1 MDPMFQDQDNFLP
14 PEEDFVPLDFFDKED
29 RITFLNSYDY
39 NLNSPLLSD
48 DVEYLIKRCQG
59 NPVPLIWRNKRWDDV
74 LKILESYSIDW
85 ILPTDHHSWF
95 ANWIEQLPTSVREA
109 ETFLGKVDRDS
120 EETFIM
126 IKSFLE
132 GWVGESPCYPSR
144 LKPEPPSIILSL
156 LQKFLDLHRITL
168 MMNQTGPTELEALI
182 KRFKWMKHQD
192 GWSRKF
198 PSIGHVIICQGFL
211 IAPDD
216 NLVVDRNF
224 MLMIKDTTVARLQTM
239 VSMMGRLDDKF
250 KLSDI
255 EKMTQFYKIG
265 DEILSNCGNRGYDI
279 LKMVEPICNLRLTQ
293 LAREYRPLIPD
304 FPEFKR
310 HVETTIHDFCQTT
323 VLSQELYAF
332 ICSEENVEM
341 VLTYYGAFR
350 HWGHPYICYKTGLQ
364 KLHDQVTM
372 PKTIDKRYAAKLASD
387 LAKMVL
393 HKMFQEHKRWY
404 VTKESVP
411 HDHPFYHHVHNCTW
425 PTGVQIQDFGDH
437 WHELPLTRC
446 FEIPDLIDPSIIYAD
461 KSHSMDRSAILQH
474 VSRSPYRPIPTL
486 KVMKSVIDKP
496 ATNWPEFLQEV
507 NDYGLTPEDLVIGL
521 KAKERELKTSGR
533 FFSLMSWRLREY
545 FVITEYLIKTH
556 FVPLFHGLTMA
567 DDLTSVM
574 KKMMDTSSGQGRD
587 DYTKVTIANHIDYE
601 KWNNHQRGDANNPVF
616 RVMGQFLGYPNLIS
630 RTHEFF
636 EKSLIY
642 YNQRPDLMA
651 VVDGTLVNK
660 TNELVCWNGQAGG
673 LEGLRQKGW
682 SIVNLLVIA
691 RESRIRNT
699 SVKTL
704 AQGDNQVIC
713 THYKLRDFKDET
725 ELRLLLE
732 QIKLNNE
739 AIMRSIEEGTHRL
752 GLLINKDET
761 IQSADYLNYG
771 KVPIFRGL
779 IRGLECKRWSRVTCV
794 TNDQLPTCA
803 NLMSSVSTN
812 ALTVAHFDVN
822 PLNAM
827 NHFNFFG
834 NFVRLLM
841 EMHNPAMRTAL
852 SYTNLNYKTF
862 RFKMAVLYLDPSIG
876 GVCGTALSR
885 FLIRSF
891 PDPVTESL
899 SFWKFI
905 HDHTADPQLREL
917 ACDFGNPRIAL
928 FRPDHIEKLLE
939 DPTSL
944 NIAMGMSPSNL
955 IKTKIKENLVQS
967 RHTITNEIIR
977 DAVIHIH
984 QDDEELRNFLWS
996 IDPLF
1001 PRFLSEFKSGTF
1013 MGVAA
1018 GVVSLF
1024 QNSRT
1029 VRAVFRKKMSSEL
1042 DRLIYDSELSSLLHL
1057 CGERTQTKKS
1067 IWSCSSSHAD
1077 YLRRLSWGR
1086 PVIGTTIPHPLEMHG
1101 RGHRSGGIGLD
1112 CPRSGFDYIS
1122 VHCLGGLKNALL
1134 SRGSMAAYIGSKTS
1148 ESTSILQP
1156 WERDTKIP
1164 LIKRAT
1170 RLRDAIHWFI
1180 DPHSNLALSI
1190 MNNLSALTGE
1200 KWATAVE
1207 GFKRTGSALHRFT
1220 TTRMSHGGFAAQSPA
1235 CLTRLLATTDTMRE
1249 LNHKNYDFMYQASL
1263 LYSQM
1268 SVTVEFRMS
1277 ERDSV
1282 SHFHISCPD
1291 CLREIQEPTL
1301 ESNRTYCP
1309 RDVSTI
1315 LTRWKNSSSEWG
1327 KQHPK
1332 VNPMLKD
1339 WTKLKNSEKSFH
1351 LGRAISFLFG
1361 ELVNQSS
1368 SKSDDSSI
1376 FPLSIQH
1383 HIRGGPF
1390 LSGMLDGLVRASACQ
1405 VVHRRTLQTL
1415 HRPANALYG
1424 GVIYLIDK
1432 ISASPQFGNLCRAG
1446 PLRHALDRVPH
1457 KIPPSYPTSNSDM
1470 GLSIRTYFGH
1480 QCKKLEKGEYNT
1492 TYPDLWIF
1500 SDTATLGFAGPF
1512 ALSTHLVKLL
1522 YQPSLN
1528 KTAITKLRSLSLVS
1542 SALRSEDISPDACDS
1557 IFMAKLFLC
1566 TEEIRHAAKMIPVLP
1581 PEPSGSFPKWGL
1593 ETSGSISKFLVT
1605 FAPSRSPNNLPLPPR
1620 IQDPLISGLR
1630 LGQLPTGAHYKVRS
1644 LIRSFNIHYR
1654 DFICGGDGSGG
1665 MTAALMRMSPLSRC
1679 IFNSLLIFDDVSMRG
1694 SSPDPPSAL
1703 ETIENPESRCVN
1715 YNKCW
1720 EDPSD
1725 LSIRETWEC
1734 FLNYK
1739 RKYKLNIN
1747 LMVFDMEAND
1757 PQIPLL
1763 ISKCLRAYASLLM
1776 DKGSTVIFKT
1786 YGTILST
1793 QKSNPLTVLG
1803 PIFDKVYL
1811 TQTMLSSSHTSEIY
1825 LVCSGLSTDSHKCHP
1840 IWDDMSVWWEGLYA
1854 FQSNQD
1860 EFERAQK
1867 VRKLNLLSGIP
1878 RLFLPDEWQLLRTL
1892 LQIANVPGGVSY
1904 TVTDLLSCHKIK
1916 PANFILALM
1925 GVISY
1930 YSIDHI
1936 RLSDEL
1942 PNPPSDGVSS
1952 NMASALMGLGFA
1964 YSIIYGGST
1973 LYDHLLLSN
1982 NTAVAIR
1989 ISIQA
1994 NQNKYSLN
2002 WSTKGSCRYAKDCRM
2017 ASKQANIGQWIRLI
2031 IGLYPTEEPLGKINK
2046 RDVER
2051 IFQLCSSKLTLASI
2065 RRKTGVIQILQGDLD
2080 SVDLSVP
2087 TAIAGTK
2094 ESQDHAWR
2102 GDF

>member
-1 MDPMFQDQDNFLP
+1 MFQDRDDLIP
-14 PEEDFVPLDFFDKED
+14 LEDDFIPVDFFEKED
-29 RITFLNSYDY
+29 RISFLNSFDY

-48 DVEYLIKRCQG
+48 DVDFLIHRSQG
-59 NPVPLIWRNKRWDDV
+59 KPVPLIWKNKRWDDILGV
-74 LKILESYSIDW
+74 LTSYNVDW
-85 ILPTDHHSWF
+85 MFSSEHHSWF
-95 ANWIEQLPTSVREA
+95 ADWISEIAHPCKEA
-109 ETFLGKVDRDS
+109 QDFLGKIDSDS
-120 EETFIM
+120 EETFTI
-126 IKSFLE
+126 IKTFLS
-132 GWVGESPCYPSR
+132 GWTGIQVNYPSR
-144 LKPEPPSIILSL
+144 TNPPPPDIIYSL
-156 LQKFLDLHRITL
+156 LQKFLDLHRVTL
-168 MMNQTGPTELEALI
+168 MMNHTGEVELQALM
-182 KRFKWMKHQD
+182 KKFKWRTQTP
-192 GWSRKF
+192 GWARKF
-198 PSIGHVIICQGFL
+198 PSLGHVVVCQGFMTL
-211 IAPDD
+211 PDKY
-216 NLVVDRNF
+216 LVVDRNF
-224 MLMIKDTTVARLQTM
+224 MLMMKDTVVARLQTLT
-239 VSMMGRLDDKF
+239 SMLGRLDDKF
-250 KLSDI
+250 VLADI
-255 EKMTQFYKIG
+255 PKMAKFYQIG
-265 DEILSNCGNRGYDI
+265 DSILKSCGNEGYDI

-293 LAREYRPLIPD
+293 LAHEYRPLIPD
-304 FPEFKR
+304 FPDFKT
-310 HVETTIHDFCQTT
+310 HVEGTIQEFNLKTIH
-323 VLSQELYAF
+323 SQSLYDF
-332 ICSEENVEM
+332 ICQERKVEL
-341 VLTYYGAFR
+341 VLTFYGAFR
-350 HWGHPYICYKTGLQ
+350 HWGHPYIDYKAGLQ
-364 KLHDQVTM
+364 KLYDQVNM
-372 PKTIDKRYAAKLASD
+372 PKAIDQRYANKLASD

-393 HKMFQEHKRWY
+393 QKMFQEHKKWY
-404 VTKESVP
+404 VVREALP
-411 HDHPFYHHVHNCTW
+411 RDHPFAQHVQNCTW

-437 WHELPLTRC
+437 WHELPLTKC
-446 FEIPDLIDPSIIYAD
+446 FDIPDLIDPSIIYAD

-474 VSRSPYRPIPTL
+474 VSRTPYRPIPTL

-507 NDYGLTPEDLVIGL
+507 NDHGLTKEDLVIGL

-587 DYTKVTIANHIDYE
+587 DYSKVTIANHIDYE
-601 KWNNHQRGDANNPVF
+601 KWNNHQRGEANNPVF

-636 EKSLIY
+636 ENSLIY

-660 TNELVCWNGQAGG
+660 SQELVCWNGQLGG

-713 THYKLRDFKDET
+713 THYKLRDFKDDR
-725 ELRLLLE
+725 ELILLLE
-732 QIKLNNE
+732 QIKLNND
-739 AIMRSIEEGTHRL
+739 AIMRAVEGGTGKL

-822 PLNAM
+822 PVNAM

-834 NFVRLLM
+834 NFVRHLM

-852 SYTNLNYKTF
+852 SSTHLNYKTF
-862 RFKMAVLYLDPSIG
+862 RFRMAMLYLDPSIG

-905 HDHTADPQLREL
+905 HDNTSDPIMREL
-917 ACDFGNPRIAL
+917 ACDFGNPKIAM

-1029 VRAVFRKKMSSEL
+1029 VRSVFKKKMSVEL
-1042 DRLIYDSELSSLLHL
+1042 DKLIYDSELSSLTHL
-1057 CGERTQTKKS
+1057 CGDPTPIRKI
-1067 IWSCSSSHAD
+1067 IWRCSAEHAD

-1086 PVIGTTIPHPLEMHG
+1086 EVIGTTIPHPLEMHG
-1101 RGHRSGGIGLD
+1101 KGHRSGGIGLN

-1122 VHCLGGLKNALL
+1122 VHCIGGLSNALS
-1134 SRGSMAAYIGSKTS
+1134 SRGTLAAYIGSKTS

-1164 LIKRAT
+1164 LIRRAT
-1170 RLRDAIHWFI
+1170 RLRDAIHWFVN
-1180 DPHSNLALSI
+1180 PGSNLARSI
-1190 MNNLSALTGE
+1190 MNNLAALTGE
-1200 KWATAVE
+1200 AWENAVE

-1268 SVTVEFRMS
+1268 SVTVEQRLS
-1277 ERDSV
+1277 ERDTV
-1282 SHFHISCPD
+1282 THFHISCQN
-1291 CLREIQEPTL
+1291 CLREIKEPIL
-1301 ESNRTYCP
+1301 ESNRTYTP
-1309 RDVSTI
+1309 RDVSCI
-1315 LTRWKNSSSEWG
+1315 LSRWKNNVSEWG
-1327 KQHPK
+1327 KQHPRISPVIK
-1332 VNPMLKD
+1332 AWD
-1339 WTKLKNSEKSFH
+1339 QLKNSEKSYH
-1351 LGRAISFLFG
+1351 LGRVISFLFG

-1368 SKSDDSSI
+1368 ARAEDSSI

-1383 HIRGGPF
+1383 HIRGSSF
-1390 LSGMLDGLVRASACQ
+1390 LNGMLDGLVRASACQ

-1432 ISASPQFGNLCRAG
+1432 ISASPQFGNLCRSG
-1446 PLRHALDRVPH
+1446 PLRAALEKVPH

-1480 QCKKLEKGEYNT
+1480 QCKKLEKGEYT
-1492 TYPDLWIF
+1492 TSYPDLWIF

-1542 SALRSEDISPDACDS
+1542 SALRSEDISPEACDS
-1557 IFMAKLFLC
+1557 IFMAKIFMC
-1566 TEEIRHAAKMIPVLP
+1566 TEEIRHAAKMIPILP
-1581 PEPSGSFPKWGL
+1581 PEVKQTSPKWGA
-1593 ETSGSISKFLVT
+1593 ESYGSVNKFLVT
-1605 FAPSRSPNNLPLPPR
+1605 FAPTRSSNNLPTPPR
-1620 IQDPLISGLR
+1620 VQDPLISGLR
-1630 LGQLPTGAHYKVRS
+1630 LGQLPTGAHYK
-1644 LIRSFNIHYR
+1644 IRSIIRHFNLHYR
-1654 DFICGGDGSGG
+1654 DFVCGGDGSGG
-1665 MTAALMRMSPLSRC
+1665 MTAALLRLSPLSRC
-1679 IFNSLLIFDDVSMRG
+1679 IFNSLLVFDDVSMRG

-1703 ETIENPESRCVN
+1703 ETVEDPNGRCVN
-1715 YNKCW
+1715 YEKCW

-1725 LSIRETWEC
+1725 LTQRETWDC
-1734 FLNYK
+1734 FLKYK
-1739 RKYKLNIN
+1739 KKYKLNIN

-1757 PQIPLL
+1757 PDTPLL

-1793 QKSNPLTVLG
+1793 QRSNPLTVLG
-1803 PIFDKVYL
+1803 PIFDRVFL
-1811 TQTMLSSSHTSEIY
+1811 TQTQLSSSHTSEIY
-1825 LVCSGLSTDSHKCHP
+1825 LVCIGLSVDSHKCFP
-1840 IWDDMSVWWEGLYA
+1840 IWDDISTWWEGLHA
-1854 FQSNQD
+1854 FQSND
-1860 EFERAQK
+1860 TEFLRASGVK
-1867 VRKLNLLSGIP
+1867 RMKLLSGIP
-1878 RLFLPDEWQLLRTL
+1878 PIFLPDEWQILRTL

-1904 TVTDLLSCHKIK
+1904 TVVDLLSCHRIK
-1916 PANFILALM
+1916 SLDMIISLM
-1925 GVISY
+1925 GIISY
-1930 YSIDHI
+1930 YSIDHL
-1936 RLSDEL
+1936 RLSEDI
-1942 PNPPSDGVSS
+1942 PSPPSDGVTG
-1952 NMASALMGLGFA
+1952 NMTAALIGLGFA
-1964 YSIIYGGST
+1964 HAILSQQPALYSN
-1973 LYDHLLLSN
+1973 LLLSN
-1982 NTAVAIR
+1982 NTAVPVR
-1989 ISIQA
+1989 ISCHPIKGKFQL
-1994 NQNKYSLN
+1994 S
-2002 WSTKGSCRYAKDCRM
+2002 WSTKGNCKFAKDCRM
-2017 ASKQANIGQWIRLI
+2017 SSKQANIGQWIRLLATI
-2031 IGLYPTEEPLGKINK
+2031 FIEEDQSRVASK
-2046 RDVER
+2046 RDINRV
-2051 IFQLCSSKLTLASI
+2051 FQLCSAKLTLSSI
-2065 RRKTGVIQILQGDLD
+2065 KKSTGVLAILEGDLD
-2080 SVDLSVP
+2080 SADLSVP
-2087 TAIAGTK
+2087 TAISGTSGAK
-2094 ESQDHAWR
+2094 ELAWR